1 MSLGVFRGTAQTV
14 GRLHLCGICLMFF
27 SGLDWDFNETYK
39 KNHFF
44 QLALRKKNPHPQTSQ
59 NPQLEPLSDVLRL
72 PVHWQYAKWRQ
83 VPRPQASLL
92 VTEPSVQAHVRVQGS
107 HPRRGRSLAPG
118 LQDTPVSSLCTP
130 ARCGCWWGCEM
141 CGSKCAVVS
150 GSWFRVQSSSHLSGL
165 TGVSS
170 LNVNANNWRQTPKHI
185 FLP

>member
-1 MSLGVFRGTAQTV
+1 MRPTKKTISSSLPCEKRIHTLKRHKIPNSNPWVMFCVFQFTDNMQNDAKFPDR
-14 GRLHLCGICLMFF
+14 RPLCWSL
-27 SGLDWDFNETYK
+27 S
-39 KNHFF
+39 
-44 QLALRKKNPHPQTSQ
+44 PQCKHTS
-59 NPQLEPLSDVLRL
+59 EFR
-72 PVHWQYAKWRQ
+72 A
-83 VPRPQASLL
+83 A
-92 VTEPSVQAHVRVQGS
+92 T
-107 HPRRGRSLAPG
+107 PRRGRSLAPG

-185 FLP
+185 FLS